1 MDIIEDVSNA
11 IIKASTNLSEEI
23 QCIKKSHF
31 C

>member
-11 IIKASTNLSEEI
+11 IIKASTNLSED